1 MLVRLRDDGECA
13 FEFLDSPMRPTTSGG
28 GYNQWLKK
36 CLLTKAFSHK
46 SVEAKQTLWFKSLPQ
61 QQQKRESKSFL
72 FRGVNQTS
80 ADASLSWPN
89 TKESLALK
97 LGIKTLEQKNWVDRN
112 RNYSG

>member
-1 MLVRLRDDGECA
+1 MLVRLQDDWKYA

-72 FRGVNQTS
+72 FRVVNQTS
-80 ADASLSWPN
+80 ANASLSWPN
-89 TKESLALK
+89 TKEKPCIEIRNKNFRAKK
-97 LGIKTLEQKNWVDRN
+97 LGR
-112 RNYSG
+112 